1 MFTELLTTTNWLES
15 DESIGDDDADDSTIW
30 RRVDVLTWRFNF
42 EVSFSHAD
50 LDEAVEGCNNR
61 TPLNTIEL
69 LDLSNVLGER
79 NQVNNSSSLT
89 GNNLTDLT

>member
-1 MFTELLTTTNWLES
+1 MP
-15 DESIGDDDADDSTIW
+15 TI
-30 RRVDVLTWRFNF
+30 LTWRDVMWRFDLVF
-42 EVSFSHAD
+42 DVSFSHTD

-79 NQVNNSSSLT
+79 NRVNNSSSLT
-89 GNNLTDLT
+89 GTNLTDLT